1 MPTAHSLDSLGHT
14 RPSHSAS
21 TLLSHRC
28 LLPLRPGGR
37 PLRPFNTPVNFLLSH
52 LGTSCSAYALYPKS
66 PKPPV
71 APACRLSLSPASRR
85 LPLSP
90 SQQQR
95 VNTGT
100 RGGRPLRPPRPA
112 PQASRPAPPSLHRPR
127 FPGRVPAQFSAS
139 RRRGDS
145 GRRAPPGPSP
155 PLLPP

>member
-37 PLRPFNTPVNFLLSH
+37 PLRPFDAPVNFLLSH
-52 LGTSCSAYALYPKS
+52 LGTSCSAYSLYPKS

-85 LPLSP
+85 LPLSL

-95 VNTGT
+95 VNTGA
-100 RGGRPLRPPRPA
+100 RGGGP
-112 PQASRPAPPSLHRPR
+112 SDRPAPPRPTGLT
-127 FPGRVPAQFSAS
+127 PG
-139 RRRGDS
+139 
-145 GRRAPPGPSP
+145 APFPSP
-155 PLLPP
+155 TAFPRAGPGTVQRV